1 MSNRT
6 DLDDD
11 LPEMELAGGVRGKYY
26 ERYKQGTNVVLLDP
40 DMAKAFRD
48 SAAVNETLRKHVAER
63 WAHEKSE
70 PAEASGRTVV
80 AHPWRLDASSVF
92 WDTLALLEDSPAVAS
107 VLLSCLERLR
117 EAPWSSAQ
125 ISDTAVRVANTKE
138 EWVEGR
144 RVPPLRIIYA
154 LREQDDAIE
163 LLFVQ
168 PAENAAA
175 VPQNIAS
182 EIQDFLRRAG

>member
-26 ERYKQGTNVVLLDP
+26 ERYKQGTNVVLLEP

-48 SAAVNETLRKHVAER
+48 SAAVNETLRKHVAESR
-63 WAHEKSE
+63 
-70 PAEASGRTVV
+70 RTVV
-80 AHPWRLDASSVF
+80 FTHQWRLDANSVF
-92 WDTLALLEDSPAVAS
+92 WDTLALLEDSPAVAA
-107 VLLSCLERLR
+107 VLLSTLERLR

-125 ISDTAVRVANTKE
+125 ISDTAVRVASTQE

-144 RVPPLRIIYA
+144 RVPPLRIVYA
-154 LREQDDAIE
+154 LREHDDAIE

-168 PAENAAA
+168 PAENAGT
-175 VPQNIAS
+175 VPPKIAS
-182 EIQDFLRRAG
+182 EIQKFLRRAG